1 MRTQSGGVLTR
12 MCSSQLDLTGAHT
25 HWLQRTS
32 SLSKLQEM
40 PESEV
45 VLQVADLH
53 STTNPDAISRKF
65 RSMSVDIAT
74 QTEMLCNSTAELYNF
89 RRSPTSD
96 DSSTES
102 ETLNRALSPLST
114 SSLSHESPVTLER
127 LEAMEATGSP
137 MKRDSTGSMS
147 SAKSSSPSSERKLK
161 SILRTSSTKF
171 VSNGLAQSNNIL
183 SPASTILHTVLPV
196 SSTSEESDASTNPSS
211 PKVEVVQC
219 HTTETNIETV
229 MGAQRRSESV
239 QFNVTF
245 VESSLMSEDKKGE
258 ETMDPEEETMD
269 PDEETM
275 DPEDE
280 TMDPEDETM
289 DPEEETMDPEEET
302 MHPEEETMHPEEET
316 TTDAD
321 KPETTVSLEEASR
334 SSQNCEPQLQSK
346 SLSSEATSE
355 QQALI
360 AERNTKNDKQNQ
372 NSEKP
377 SPKHKVMFSPD
388 TKSSSPTAKQRN
400 KSIGSFGTYSS
411 ANLATSFSAKRSTLN
426 PKHHDSELSK
436 YQTWRGRPD
445 VRRNSFPHTTRVE
458 VQRNHLSGSKAR
470 ITPVHQRL
478 TGRGVRELSQM
489 FETPSGS
496 TEPTSSSLSSGPKSA
511 SSRIPLSACGKHA
524 GSQKLRAQTNSR
536 LGTEATDSP
545 IPQRFNTSSS
555 DTEKRRTAVHSR
567 SLSQP
572 AQLVSKSNAQ
582 SGTESTQRK
591 LRTKSETLYTA
602 KQGILKQRPNGT
614 VNTRSS
620 SDIGSRTRVGPKCA
634 NSNSNNNCHQR
645 HGLSLPC
652 RGKQHSGIPVVRFS
666 EGQNS
671 RQTSRHLPHGE
682 RQTLNAE
689 DKC

>member
-1 MRTQSGGVLTR
+1 
-12 MCSSQLDLTGAHT
+12 MCSSQLDLTGSHT

-45 VLQVADLH
+45 GLQVADLH
-53 STTNPDAISRKF
+53 STTSPDAISKKF
-65 RSMSVDIAT
+65 RSMSVDTAT

-89 RRSPTSD
+89 RCSPTSD

-114 SSLSHESPVTLER
+114 SSLSRESPVTLER
-127 LEAMEATGSP
+127 LEAMEATESP
-137 MKRDSTGSMS
+137 TKRDSTGSMS
-147 SAKSSSPSSERKLK
+147 STKSSSPSSERKLK

-171 VSNGLAQSNNIL
+171 VSNGLAQANNIL
-183 SPASTILHTVLPV
+183 SPASTILHTILPAGSV
-196 SSTSEESDASTNPSS
+196 SSTSEESDTSTNPSS

-245 VESSLMSEDKKGE
+245 IESSLKSKEME
-258 ETMDPEEETMD
+258 
-269 PDEETM
+269 
-275 DPEDE
+275 
-280 TMDPEDETM
+280 
-289 DPEEETMDPEEET
+289 EEET
-302 MHPEEETMHPEEET
+302 MHPEQETMLEDETMHLEEET
-316 TTDAD
+316 ATDAFE
-321 KPETTVSLEEASR
+321 PETSVNLEETSR
-334 SSQNCEPQLQSK
+334 SSQNCKPQLQNK
-346 SLSSEATSE
+346 SLSCEATSE

-360 AERNTKNDKQNQ
+360 AERNIKNDKQSQ
-372 NSEKP
+372 SSEKP

-388 TKSSSPTAKQRN
+388 TKCSSPTAKQRN
-400 KSIGSFGTYSS
+400 KSIGSFGTFCS
-411 ANLATSFSAKRSTLN
+411 ANLAASFSAKRSTLN
-426 PKHHDSELSK
+426 PKHHDSELLK

-458 VQRNHLSGSKAR
+458 VQRNHLSGTKTR

-496 TEPTSSSLSSGPKSA
+496 TEPASSTLSSGPKSA
-511 SSRIPLSACGKHA
+511 SSRIPLSACGKHT
-524 GSQKLRAQTNSR
+524 GSQQLRAQTNSR
-536 LGTEATDSP
+536 LGTEATDGP
-545 IPQRFNTSSS
+545 MPEHFNSTSSSSS
-555 DTEKRRTAVHSR
+555 DTEKRRTPMHSR

-572 AQLVSKSNAQ
+572 AQSVAKSNAQ

-591 LRTKSETLYTA
+591 LRTKSETLYAT

-614 VNTRSS
+614 VNTRNSS
-620 SDIGSRTRVGPKCA
+620 GIGTRTRVGPECA
-634 NSNSNNNCHQR
+634 NSNTNNNCHQR
-645 HGLSLPC
+645 HGVSLPC

-666 EGQNS
+666 EGHNS
-671 RQTSRHLPHGE
+671 RQTRRHLPHGKG
-682 RQTLNAE
+682 QTLNAE
-689 DKC
+689 RKC